1 MSHAVFHS
9 PMTFF
14 ETTAFGDI
22 LTHFSSDMYRVD
34 DRIARFFNSM
44 LSTRIRTA
52 MMLLIMA
59 WSKYTVN

>member
-1 MSHAVFHS
+1 
-9 PMTFF
+9 MTFF